1 MYSCTFHDDFYLKFK
16 RINNLNIYFLL
27 SLLKYIV
34 PDMIAFNNN
43 RDKKSNAIAK
53 FTQRN
58 FSLET

>member
-1 MYSCTFHDDFYLKFK
+1 M
-16 RINNLNIYFLL
+16 